1 MRPDSDSQRREA
13 GHRGRRRERK
23 VRPLDE
29 MRLQGMALAYVARFA
44 TSAGKLRAYL
54 RRKLRERGWVE
65 DAPEPD
71 IDALVTSY
79 VEKGYVD
86 DEGYARA
93 KSAGLLNRGY
103 GARRVDQQLHA
114 AGIGEGL
121 RARFA
126 PDEFARREAVVALAR
141 KRRFGPFSREGA
153 RSETRASEDW
163 AKQREKQLAALIRA
177 GHDFDHA
184 RKVIDASDPA
194 SLDEWVDEAREEE
207 FPI

>member
-1 MRPDSDSQRREA
+1 
-13 GHRGRRRERK
+13 
-23 VRPLDE
+23 
-29 MRLQGMALAYVARFA
+29 MALAYVARFA
-44 TSAGKLRAYL
+44 TSAGKLRTYL

-71 IDALVTSY
+71 LDALVASY

-103 GARRVDQQLHA
+103 GARRVEQQLHA

-141 KRRFGPFSREGA
+141 KRRFGPFA
-153 RSETRASEDW
+153 RSEMRAGDDW
-163 AKQREKQLAALIRA
+163 AKQREKQLAAMIRA
-177 GHDFDHA
+177 GHDFDYA
-184 RKVIDASDPA
+184 RKVIDAADPA

-207 FPI
+207 FPT

>member
-13 GHRGRRRERK
+13 GHRGRRSERK

-29 MRLQGMALAYVARFA
+29 ARLQEMALAYVARFA
-44 TSAGKLRAYL
+44 TSAGKLRTYL

-65 DAPEPD
+65 DTPEPNL
-71 IDALVTSY
+71 DALVASY

-103 GARRVDQQLHA
+103 GARRVEQQLHA
-114 AGIGEGL
+114 AGIGDGL

-141 KRRFGPFSREGA
+141 KRRFGPFA
-153 RSETRASEDW
+153 RFEMRAGDDW
-163 AKQREKQLAALIRA
+163 AKTREKQLAAMIRA

-184 RKVIDASDPA
+184 RKVIDAADPA

-207 FPI
+207 FPT

>member
-13 GHRGRRRERK
+13 GQRGRRRERK
-23 VRPLDE
+23 LRPLDE
-29 MRLQGMALAYVARFA
+29 ARLQEMALAYVARFA
-44 TSAGKLRAYL
+44 TSAGKLRTYL

-71 IDALVTSY
+71 LDALVASY

-103 GARRVDQQLHA
+103 GARRVEQQLHA

-141 KRRFGPFSREGA
+141 KRRFGPFA
-153 RSETRASEDW
+153 RSEMRASEDW
-163 AKQREKQLAALIRA
+163 AKTREKQLAAMIRA

-184 RKVIDASDPA
+184 RRLIDAADPA

-207 FPI
+207 FPT

>member
-13 GHRGRRRERK
+13 GQRGRRRERK
-23 VRPLDE
+23 LRPLDE
-29 MRLQGMALAYVARFA
+29 ARLQEMALAYVARFA
-44 TSAGKLRAYL
+44 TSAGKLRTYL

-71 IDALVTSY
+71 LDALVASY

-103 GARRVDQQLHA
+103 GARRVEQQLHA

-141 KRRFGPFSREGA
+141 KRRFGPFA
-153 RSETRASEDW
+153 RSEMRAGDDW
-163 AKQREKQLAALIRA
+163 AKTREKQLAAMIRA
-177 GHDFDHA
+177 GHDFDDA
-184 RKVIDASDPA
+184 RRLIDAADPA

-207 FPI
+207 FPT